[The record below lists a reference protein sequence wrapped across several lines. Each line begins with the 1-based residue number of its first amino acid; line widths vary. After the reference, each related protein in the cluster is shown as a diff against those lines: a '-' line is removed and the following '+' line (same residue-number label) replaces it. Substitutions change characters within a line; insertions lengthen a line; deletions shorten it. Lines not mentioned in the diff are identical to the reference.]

1 VIAGTPNSNVT
12 SVFGYYPYN
21 FWTTLEMDNSA
32 AWGTTHD
39 VTITGLPANN
49 VTPLAGSNAPN
60 NVAVLVIDRAGNWNV
75 SRNFS
80 VA

>member
-1 VIAGTPNSNVT
+1 MA

-49 VTPLAGSNAPN
+49 VPPPVGHNAPN
-60 NVAVLVIDRAGNWNV
+60 NVAVLVIDREGNWNV
-75 SRNFS
+75 SGNFS